1 VDRRSLPIP
10 QLGCVRLALA
20 MLLAFAAP
28 GGAAF
33 AQGAAQAA
41 VPRNRPASAQA
52 LLGSQPK
59 DVVEEL
65 MEERLV
71 LMQTSAADKGLVEA
85 LVLFSRPPEEV
96 WPLLIQRERQKEYRP
111 ELTSVEI
118 VSREENALV
127 EEQHLKIAFLS
138 IGYRLRDRF
147 DPALRTLTFELDPN
161 YESQL
166 EHVSGYWELHAL
178 DGGRTLARFGTRVSV
193 SPAVPGFL
201 QNGITRKNVPETLDN
216 TRQWV
221 DSDGKWRP

>member
-1 VDRRSLPIP
+1 MPLPRAVRRA
-10 QLGCVRLALA
+10 RFALVA
-20 MLLAFAAP
+20 SIAVFASA
-28 GGAAF
+28 GGGL

-52 LLGSQPK
+52 LLDSQPK
-59 DVVEEL
+59 DLVEEL

-71 LMQTSAADKGLVEA
+71 LMKTDGSDKGLVEA
-85 LVLFSRPPEEV
+85 LVLFSKPPEEV

-118 VSREENALV
+118 VQREENALI
-127 EEQHLKIAFLS
+127 EEQHLKIAFLKV
-138 IGYRLRDRF
+138 GYRLTDRF
-147 DPALRTLTFELDPN
+147 DPATRTLTFELDPSF
-161 YESQL
+161 ESQL

-193 SPAVPGFL
+193 SSAVPGFL
-201 QNGITRKNVPETLDN
+201 QNGITRKNVPDTLDN

-221 DSDGKWRP
+221 DSGGKWRP